1 MEDFMENNLY
11 NEFSEDFLFEGNYD
25 INEEENEFNDIYEYE
40 EDYIRML
47 MENDEGFLCLDED
60 EDDRITNND
69 EGYIGDENILDLE

>member
-1 MEDFMENNLY
+1 MENNLY